1 MCSAK
6 LVERL
11 PEGQKIQPGAETAL
25 RYDKQAARMLREAGA
40 EMISFEENIAR
51 LFQSVIIRK
60 VDVIKISGNR
70 CTLSVE
76 FEVGRLYGVLFHV
89 SYSSDRQ
96 WHDLSDVS
104 PSVQISTEM
113 ADRTCSAYKCTLL
126 CDSKLL

>member
-51 LFQSVIIRK
+51 LFQSVII
-60 VDVIKISGNR
+60 
-70 CTLSVE
+70 
-76 FEVGRLYGVLFHV
+76 V
-89 SYSSDRQ
+89 SR
-96 WHDLSDVS
+96 
-104 PSVQISTEM
+104 
-113 ADRTCSAYKCTLL
+113 
-126 CDSKLL
+126 KLLVRQAVARS